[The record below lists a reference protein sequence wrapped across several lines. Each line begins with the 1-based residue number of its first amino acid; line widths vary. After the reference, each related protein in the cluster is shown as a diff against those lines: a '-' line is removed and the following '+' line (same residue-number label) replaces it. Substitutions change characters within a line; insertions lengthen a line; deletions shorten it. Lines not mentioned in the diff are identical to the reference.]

1 MYLLPQPKKLT
12 FTEETCYL
20 AYNRKIQISQ
30 SCAPESWHHAV
41 LLQKEME
48 QYAGWRPEI
57 VRGCSACAGVILEV
71 QPADDEESYEIVIS
85 QQGVRITGAGT
96 KGLLYGIQTLRQI
109 IRQEGAVLPGM
120 HLWDAP
126 DMKNRG
132 YYHDVTR
139 GRIPTLE
146 YLKHLADTLSFY
158 KMNQLQLY
166 IEHTYLF
173 EGLSEMWRDDTPL
186 TAEDILELDAYCRN
200 LGIDLVPSLSCFG
213 HLYKLLRT
221 KTYSHLCELPD
232 PEKEPFGFYSR
243 MCHHTLNVTDEESMN
258 LVMKLCE
265 EYMALFT
272 SRYFN
277 IGADETF
284 DLGKGASKE
293 EAEKMGT
300 DRLYIDFVKKV
311 CEFVVSKGKIP
322 MFWGDIICS
331 FPQFIH
337 ELPKETICLN
347 WGYAPD
353 QSEDSIRKLAQA
365 GAVQYVCPGVSGW
378 NQFINQLED
387 AYENIRRMC
396 AYGRKYH
403 AVGVL
408 NTDWGDYGHINHPEF
423 SIPGM
428 IYGASLSWNSEEL
441 SFQEMNRRISAV
453 EYMDRSEQFVGIGAG
468 MAKNAIFSWQRAVI
482 YQEITELDAD
492 VHEWDRKVLEFE
504 PGFEERLT
512 AANHRLEAQKKELA
526 LCVRSMDSYVRRKA
540 EAYQIAADGISIFNQ
555 IGLALMGKM
564 EKKEILEL
572 ASWLETW
579 YAQYK
584 KLWRSVSR
592 EAELYRISHVMFW
605 YADMLRELAK

>member
-396 AYGRKYH
+396 E
-403 AVGVL
+403 
-408 NTDWGDYGHINHPEF
+408 NI
-423 SIPGM
+423 M
-428 IYGASLSWNSEEL
+428 QSE
-441 SFQEMNRRISAV
+441 
-453 EYMDRSEQFVGIGAG
+453 
-468 MAKNAIFSWQRAVI
+468 
-482 YQEITELDAD
+482 
-492 VHEWDRKVLEFE
+492 
-504 PGFEERLT
+504 
-512 AANHRLEAQKKELA
+512 
-526 LCVRSMDSYVRRKA
+526 C
-540 EAYQIAADGISIFNQ
+540 
-555 IGLALMGKM
+555 
-564 EKKEILEL
+564 
-572 ASWLETW
+572 
-579 YAQYK
+579 
-584 KLWRSVSR
+584 
-592 EAELYRISHVMFW
+592 
-605 YADMLRELAK
+605 

>member
-1 MYLLPQPKKLT
+1 MYLLPQPRKLT
-12 FTEETCYL
+12 FTEETFCL
-20 AYNRKIQISQ
+20 AYNKKIQISK
-30 SCAPESWHHAV
+30 SCGPESWPHAV
-41 LLQKEME
+41 LLQEEME
-48 QYAGWRPEI
+48 RYAGCKPEI
-57 VRGCSACAGVILEV
+57 VKGCSAHAGVILEME
-71 QPADDEESYEIVIS
+71 PTADEESYELVIS
-85 QQGVRITGAGT
+85 QQGVCIKGAGT
-96 KGLLYGIQTLRQI
+96 RGLLYGIQTLRQI

-120 HLWDAP
+120 HVWDVP
-126 DMKNRG
+126 DRTFRG

-139 GRIPTLE
+139 GRIPTLD

-186 TAEDILELDAYCRN
+186 TAEDILELDAYCKN

-232 PEKEPFGFYSR
+232 PGKEPFGFYSR
-243 MCHHTLNVTDEESMN
+243 MCHHTLNVTEEDSFR
-258 LVMKLCE
+258 LVAQLCE

-272 SRYFN
+272 SPYFN

-284 DLGKGASKE
+284 DLGKGASKA
-293 EAEKMGT
+293 EAERVGT

-365 GAVQYVCPGVSGW
+365 GAVQCVCPGVSGW
-378 NQFINQLED
+378 NHLLNQLED

-396 AYGRKYH
+396 AYGRKYQ
-403 AVGVL
+403 AIGVL
-408 NTDWGDYGHINHPEF
+408 NTDWGDYGHVNHPEF
-423 SIPGM
+423 SIPGL
-428 IYGASLSWNSEEL
+428 IYGASFSWSGTELPFEEI
-441 SFQEMNRRISAV
+441 NRRISV
-453 EYMDRSEQFVGIGAG
+453 LEYMDRSEKFVEIGAD
-468 MAKNAIFSWQRAVI
+468 MAKNDVFSWNRAVI
-482 YQEITELDAD
+482 YQEIVELDAN

-504 PGFEERLT
+504 PELEGRLL
-512 AANHRLEAQKKELA
+512 AANQKLKEQKRALA
-526 LCVRSMDSYVRRKA
+526 LCVKNMDSSMRRKA
-540 EAYQIAADGISIFNQ
+540 EAYQIAADGIYIWNRV
-555 IGLALMGKM
+555 GLALMGKM
-564 EKKEILEL
+564 DKNERKEL
-572 ASWLETW
+572 ASCLETW

-584 KLWRSVSR
+584 KLWRSVSQ
-592 EAELYRISHVMFW
+592 ESELYRISHVIFW
-605 YADMLRELAK
+605 YADTLRDLDK